1 MRALPSLWWGAIMA
15 RDVPM
20 LPLPVSHVLMA
31 CGRRYR
37 GALGRVRL
45 SIHVTTA
52 ADTMQT
58 PTTHSPVRLL
68 PVASDSAPVT

>member
-1 MRALPSLWWGAIMA
+1 MA
-15 RDVPM
+15 CDVLM
-20 LPLPVSHVLMA
+20 SPLPVSHVLMA
-31 CGRRYR
+31 CARRYR
-37 GALGRVRL
+37 GALVRVRL

-58 PTTHSPVRLL
+58 PTIHSPSRLL